1 MKEIKNFINKTETEY
16 LIKMI
21 DKYASKS
28 MVVGTPKEKNKYSLS
43 RTSYTANLIH
53 NDPTVQT
60 IHKRISKYLGINLKK
75 GESLQGQRYEAGQY
89 FKDHQDYFKG
99 EHYNMNCLASG
110 NRTYTF
116 MLYLN
121 DNFEGGSTNFPH
133 LNKEIKAETGKAL
146 VWNNLQHGIPNEYMT
161 HSGTEVISGTKYI
174 ITSWW
179 RENQWDGGQD
189 IKEYEK
195 KLKSNQLSI
204 I

>member
-16 LIKMI
+16 LIRMI

-99 EHYNMNCLASG
+99 DS
-110 NRTYTF
+110 
-116 MLYLN
+116 
-121 DNFEGGSTNFPH
+121 
-133 LNKEIKAETGKAL
+133 
-146 VWNNLQHGIPNEYMT
+146 
-161 HSGTEVISGTKYI
+161 
-174 ITSWW
+174 
-179 RENQWDGGQD
+179 
-189 IKEYEK
+189 
-195 KLKSNQLSI
+195 
-204 I
+204 

>member
-16 LIKMI
+16 LIRMI

-89 FKDHQDYFKG
+89 FKDHQDYFIG

>member
-16 LIKMI
+16 LIRMI

-89 FKDHQDYFKG
+89 FRTHKDYFEGKS
-99 EHYNMNCLASG
+99 YDKNCLASG

-179 RENQWDGGQD
+179 RENEWDGGQD